1 MMFFLS
7 LGLTQPSGRMQHFD
21 LYSMYAQCSNEDHD
35 ITPLDFV
42 FEHLLNLESIVNL
55 FEGEHEYHM
64 GDHPH
69 EPMQSAQSSVQV
81 QLALPNHI
89 DFEVHASQAVY
100 PESIT
105 HTMRYDA
112 FYVHS
117 FYADVFRPPI
127 AA

>member
-1 MMFFLS
+1 MMLFLS
-7 LGLTQPSGRMQHFD
+7 LGLTQPSGRMQHFN
-21 LYSMYAQCSNEDHD
+21 LHEMYAQCSIEDHD

-69 EPMQSAQSSVQV
+69 EPMQSAQSGVHI

-89 DFEVHASQAVY
+89 HFEVHKPHRLY
-100 PESIT
+100 PETIT
-105 HTMRYDA
+105 HSVRQAT
-112 FYVHS
+112 FYAHS
-117 FYADVFRPPI
+117 FFADIFRPPI
-127 AA
+127 TA

>member
-7 LGLTQPSGRMQHFD
+7 LGLTQPSGRMQHFN
-21 LYSMYAQCSNEDHD
+21 LSEMYAQCSIEDHD
-35 ITPLDFV
+35 ITPLDFI

-69 EPMQSAQSSVQV
+69 EPMQSAQSSAPI

-89 DFEVHASQAVY
+89 DFEVSKVHPLY
-100 PESIT
+100 PEEIT
-105 HTMRYDA
+105 HTMRRDA
-112 FYVHS
+112 FYIHS
-117 FYADVFRPPI
+117 FHADIFRPPI